1 VSRPTTES
9 RPRLAPGCRL
19 SERSGES
26 VALLLPESVMR
37 LNGPG
42 LRIVQSCDGVRT
54 LGEIVQLLQAEYAS
68 ALPDRVLEDTM
79 QFLELLHA
87 RRAIDF

>member
-1 VSRPTTES
+1 MSRPTHES

-19 SERSGES
+19 SERNGES
-26 VALLLPESVMR
+26 ATLLLPESVMR

-54 LGEIVQLLQAEYAS
+54 LGEIVQLLLAEYAS
-68 ALPDRVLEDTM
+68 AAPERIREDTL
-79 QFLELLHA
+79 QFLELLYA
-87 RRAIDF
+87 KRAVDF